1 MLGMHKSN
9 NYFLKKQLPLQKKW
23 ERQLPMIKPILAASQ
38 RGEACHESLMKGRP
52 YTGMSLFTFLLP
64 IRA

>member
-1 MLGMHKSN
+1 MHKSN

-23 ERQLPMIKPILAASQ
+23 KRQLPLKKIIPAAS
-38 RGEACHESLMKGRP
+38 RGGEACLKVLIKGHP